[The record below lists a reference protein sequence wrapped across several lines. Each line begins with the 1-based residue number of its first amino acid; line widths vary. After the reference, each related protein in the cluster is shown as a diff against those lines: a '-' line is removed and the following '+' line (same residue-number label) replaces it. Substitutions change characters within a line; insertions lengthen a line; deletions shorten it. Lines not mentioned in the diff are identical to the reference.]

1 MTRIYTLA
9 DARDEKRD
17 AELPALA
24 RAEAEIAERARVA
37 AILAANPQIGV
48 LLRDARG
55 PLYYINFPEYIEARD
70 PAWLVGR

>member
-1 MTRIYTLA
+1 MTRIFTLA

-24 RAEAEIAERARVA
+24 RARAAREERARIA
-37 AILAANPQIGV
+37 GILAANPQIGV

-55 PLYYINFPEYIEARD
+55 PLYYVNFPEYIEARD

>member
-1 MTRIYTLA
+1 MTRIFTVA

-24 RAEAEIAERARVA
+24 RARAAREERARIA
-37 AILAANPQIGV
+37 GILAANPQIGV
-48 LLRDARG
+48 LQKATGGL
-55 PLYYINFPEYIEARD
+55 LYYVNFPEYIEAAD